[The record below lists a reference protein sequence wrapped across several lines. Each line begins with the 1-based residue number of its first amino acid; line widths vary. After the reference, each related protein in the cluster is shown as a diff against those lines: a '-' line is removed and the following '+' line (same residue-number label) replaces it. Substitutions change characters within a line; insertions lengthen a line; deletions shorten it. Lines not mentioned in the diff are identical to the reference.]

1 MEDMQTDM
9 ERIQQAY
16 MEQATR
22 NEKLA
27 TALRSDRRC
36 LAELVETIRMSKDDH
51 EAMVTRHYGL
61 EIALR
66 EVEKKREDLHNCM
79 KKEFEQN
86 QALLNDNKEYISLL
100 EETNKKL
107 KSERARGERLSAQ
120 LVSRSK
126 ESAEHESRL
135 HSMAKAHE
143 DMCAQRQQL
152 EADAQVLRASIRSIE
167 DSLSRAVESSAKD
180 REVQCAEIARL
191 SVEAENLSAKLLES
205 DLKLEAAATSLESM
219 RTEKASLAVTQV
231 WMEAFFNALHHVCVC
246 RDFCRPCSSNHCLQA
261 QLQEEVC
268 EAMAKI
274 CVLNRQLDAAEA
286 ENAAMLAVLEG
297 ERLLNQDAVN
307 QAQAELKAGAIRQ
320 QELEGCLVQMQEQV
334 AGATERVRCL
344 QAHET
349 RVGVALDNAQLDVL
363 DLHQRLTLE
372 HAKSEAKEEVWAL
385 EVNALEGK
393 LTESRKLLHIASD
406 EMHTRLRAAM
416 LSFQSKED
424 TLIHRTAKNLDE
436 LHRAHR
442 AELAQVAA
450 QHKQELETLQANID
464 VSVQE
469 LAMAQQELHQMR
481 GSQTKMSKSMDAM
494 EAKVRTEVLE
504 KLNLQTQLSKAE
516 RLAEDKESQLKVQC
530 GETEAARA
538 VAARLQ
544 ARIDG
549 MQVMLSQHK
558 QLLAGIGLAA
568 AEAGRHNPAA
578 PAQEPAEPACKSP
591 GASAAST
598 VLLGKKY
605 VDLGGGD
612 GTESGESEEEHGP
625 DSFLVAV
632 NPHTL
637 DDPGRDAGAGDR
649 QGHPAAPEVVRT
661 QAGPRGQKRSAADPA
676 RRAASKD
683 QRMRKESQAPV
694 ATRPSSSLLRCMH
707 GPTARPTPSQ
717 TSKPRGGGRVAG
729 GRADMLHPKH
739 LSASVLQ
746 LYVTIVAY
754 SGHAVT
760 EGDRISIAEQ
770 LKEFQHSEETEY
782 KFPPGLS
789 NHDRAVVHAECKK
802 YGFTSKSYGKG
813 DNRAVTLLAAVA
825 AHRVVL
831 VSGETGCGKTTQV
844 PQYLLEDAWAAGR
857 GCHVLCTQPRRI
869 SAVSCAERIAAERG
883 EAPGVNVG
891 YNIRLESCGGRDA
904 SLLFATNGVL
914 LRMLSS
920 GADALAHVTHLVMD
934 EIHERDRF
942 ADFALILVRDVL
954 PANPN
959 LRVVLMSATLHADLF
974 SGVCHYFGGCP
985 MVRVPGFTHPV
996 EDFYLEEVLRLVQ
1009 YQVPREAQGQ
1019 RGGQQH
1025 TWHKARPG
1033 RGLGLG
1039 TVPRA
1044 QRAAV
1049 QAAVEAAFKDDSDA
1063 AFEHLLSTLGLG
1075 MDGDGAVSAHVLDVQ
1090 HEATGATALMA
1101 AAGRGRLETLRLLLA
1116 HGADVTARSQDG
1128 SSAAG
1133 WARMFGHA
1141 DVAAELEQH
1150 EQQAA
1155 AAAAIS
1161 QTALAVAQYQS
1172 ETDIDEVDLDLILR
1186 LLQYICGEGP
1196 FSNPQ
1201 AQKDAQPG
1209 AVLIFLPGWD
1219 EISRLK
1225 ELLERDQ
1232 AFRRTHS
1239 GSLILPLH
1247 SMVAPA
1253 EQRRVFQ
1260 RPPRGVRKLVL
1271 ATNIAETAITID
1283 DVVVVINAGRLREKG
1298 YDPFT
1303 GSAWISRASER
1314 QRRGRA
1320 GRCQPGTAFH
1330 LYTRTRSEA
1339 LAEFQVPELR
1349 RSPLE
1354 ELALQIKLLEVEG
1367 QSLPIAEFL
1376 AKAIDPPVPQAI
1388 KAARQLLEDIGALDE
1403 AEHLTPLGRHLANIP
1418 LPPALGKLLLYG
1430 AMFKCLD
1437 PILTLACFKA
1447 YREPWVLP
1455 TAFDA
1460 RAAAW
1465 NLRCQMAEAIGG
1477 ASDHMACLHAF
1488 QCYKDAR
1495 RNGRERGFCAQNFI
1509 SPSTMAM
1516 VDGMRG
1522 QLASELQR
1530 LGFIRDVGEASSSA
1544 ADLGLVRAVLAA
1556 GLYPMV
1562 GRLLPPTS
1570 GRAMVMTR
1578 RGEKVRI
1585 HPSSV
1590 NAKMGLKDRE
1600 ADSRGTDVQENRLL
1614 VIDDLTRGDAS
1625 LYVKACSEVPA
1636 LALLLVAASVQ
1647 LTKQEESEDED
1658 SEGEPDDGVGRR
1670 ATRPAAA
1677 CLVMDEWLR
1686 FRVDPGLVAP
1696 LARLRARLAGAFQ
1709 CTVQDARG
1717 SLSPEHT
1724 DAVRTVAGM
1733 LAGARS
1739 AHAGHCGGGAGRP
1752 QGPTAPYAPT
1762 PPRNY

>member
-1 MEDMQTDM
+1 VCSFLKIIHLQS
-9 ERIQQAY
+9 
-16 MEQATR
+16 
-22 NEKLA
+22 LFF
-27 TALRSDRRC
+27 RSSW
-36 LAELVETIRMSKDDH
+36 LKPA
-51 EAMVTRHYGL
+51 
-61 EIALR
+61 R
-66 EVEKKREDLHNCM
+66 EYAPSAILG
-79 KKEFEQN
+79 FEP
-86 QALLNDNKEYISLL
+86 SPC
-100 EETNKKL
+100 
-107 KSERARGERLSAQ
+107 
-120 LVSRSK
+120 
-126 ESAEHESRL
+126 AEHNSP
-135 HSMAKAHE
+135 
-143 DMCAQRQQL
+143 
-152 EADAQVLRASIRSIE
+152 
-167 DSLSRAVESSAKD
+167 LSY
-180 REVQCAEIARL
+180 
-191 SVEAENLSAKLLES
+191 
-205 DLKLEAAATSLESM
+205 
-219 RTEKASLAVTQV
+219 
-231 WMEAFFNALHHVCVC
+231 
-246 RDFCRPCSSNHCLQA
+246 
-261 QLQEEVC
+261 
-268 EAMAKI
+268 
-274 CVLNRQLDAAEA
+274 LN
-286 ENAAMLAVLEG
+286 
-297 ERLLNQDAVN
+297 
-307 QAQAELKAGAIRQ
+307 
-320 QELEGCLVQMQEQV
+320 
-334 AGATERVRCL
+334 T
-344 QAHET
+344 
-349 RVGVALDNAQLDVL
+349 
-363 DLHQRLTLE
+363 
-372 HAKSEAKEEVWAL
+372 
-385 EVNALEGK
+385 
-393 LTESRKLLHIASD
+393 
-406 EMHTRLRAAM
+406 
-416 LSFQSKED
+416 
-424 TLIHRTAKNLDE
+424 
-436 LHRAHR
+436 
-442 AELAQVAA
+442 
-450 QHKQELETLQANID
+450 
-464 VSVQE
+464 
-469 LAMAQQELHQMR
+469 
-481 GSQTKMSKSMDAM
+481 
-494 EAKVRTEVLE
+494 
-504 KLNLQTQLSKAE
+504 
-516 RLAEDKESQLKVQC
+516 
-530 GETEAARA
+530 
-538 VAARLQ
+538 
-544 ARIDG
+544 
-549 MQVMLSQHK
+549 
-558 QLLAGIGLAA
+558 
-568 AEAGRHNPAA
+568 
-578 PAQEPAEPACKSP
+578 
-591 GASAAST
+591 
-598 VLLGKKY
+598 
-605 VDLGGGD
+605 
-612 GTESGESEEEHGP
+612 
-625 DSFLVAV
+625 
-632 NPHTL
+632 
-637 DDPGRDAGAGDR
+637 
-649 QGHPAAPEVVRT
+649 
-661 QAGPRGQKRSAADPA
+661 
-676 RRAASKD
+676 
-683 QRMRKESQAPV
+683 
-694 ATRPSSSLLRCMH
+694 SSSFWSMY
-707 GPTARPTPSQ
+707 S
-717 TSKPRGGGRVAG
+717 RGGGRDGGHPGRG
-729 GRADMLHPKH
+729 GRGGGGRRGGGRGGRLPPG
-739 LSASVLQ
+739 SRP
-746 LYVTIVAY
+746 
-754 SGHAVT
+754 VT

-813 DNRAVTLLAAVA
+813 DNRAVTVRKTRQRSPGLGAIPLHLAQPARQALAQHMRDFPSSDASGSGGVAPAGRRRPGSSRPRGAAHTSASMTGEEVAARLAAWRAAVARPEAAALQSARAALPMAAHRAELLAAVA

-974 SGVCHYFGGCP
+974 SDYFGGCP

-1025 TWHKARPG
+1025 TWHK
-1033 RGLGLG
+1033 
-1039 TVPRA
+1039 VPRA

-1239 GSLILPLH
+1239 GYLILPLH

-1303 GSAWISRASER
+1303 GVSTLQSAWISRASER

-1762 PPRNY
+1762 PPRNYGGGRGGPPQGVKRGPGHEHGGSPGQRGPHVPRQQQPQQSMHSLGRGRGRGQAPGRQTGAGP

>member
-1 MEDMQTDM
+1 M
-9 ERIQQAY
+9 Y
-16 MEQATR
+16 
-22 NEKLA
+22 
-27 TALRSDRRC
+27 S
-36 LAELVETIRMSKDDH
+36 
-51 EAMVTRHYGL
+51 
-61 EIALR
+61 
-66 EVEKKREDLHNCM
+66 
-79 KKEFEQN
+79 
-86 QALLNDNKEYISLL
+86 
-100 EETNKKL
+100 
-107 KSERARGERLSAQ
+107 
-120 LVSRSK
+120 
-126 ESAEHESRL
+126 
-135 HSMAKAHE
+135 
-143 DMCAQRQQL
+143 
-152 EADAQVLRASIRSIE
+152 
-167 DSLSRAVESSAKD
+167 
-180 REVQCAEIARL
+180 
-191 SVEAENLSAKLLES
+191 
-205 DLKLEAAATSLESM
+205 
-219 RTEKASLAVTQV
+219 
-231 WMEAFFNALHHVCVC
+231 
-246 RDFCRPCSSNHCLQA
+246 
-261 QLQEEVC
+261 
-268 EAMAKI
+268 
-274 CVLNRQLDAAEA
+274 
-286 ENAAMLAVLEG
+286 
-297 ERLLNQDAVN
+297 
-307 QAQAELKAGAIRQ
+307 
-320 QELEGCLVQMQEQV
+320 
-334 AGATERVRCL
+334 
-344 QAHET
+344 
-349 RVGVALDNAQLDVL
+349 RVGGRDGG
-363 DLHQRLTLE
+363 HP
-372 HAKSEAKEEVWAL
+372 
-385 EVNALEGK
+385 G
-393 LTESRKLLHIASD
+393 
-406 EMHTRLRAAM
+406 
-416 LSFQSKED
+416 
-424 TLIHRTAKNLDE
+424 
-436 LHRAHR
+436 
-442 AELAQVAA
+442 
-450 QHKQELETLQANID
+450 
-464 VSVQE
+464 
-469 LAMAQQELHQMR
+469 R
-481 GSQTKMSKSMDAM
+481 G
-494 EAKVRTEVLE
+494 
-504 KLNLQTQLSKAE
+504 
-516 RLAEDKESQLKVQC
+516 
-530 GETEAARA
+530 
-538 VAARLQ
+538 
-544 ARIDG
+544 
-549 MQVMLSQHK
+549 
-558 QLLAGIGLAA
+558 
-568 AEAGRHNPAA
+568 GR
-578 PAQEPAEPACKSP
+578 
-591 GASAAST
+591 
-598 VLLGKKY
+598 
-605 VDLGGGD
+605 GGG
-612 GTESGESEEEHGP
+612 
-625 DSFLVAV
+625 
-632 NPHTL
+632 
-637 DDPGRDAGAGDR
+637 GR
-649 QGHPAAPEVVRT
+649 
-661 QAGPRGQKRSAADPA
+661 
-676 RRAASKD
+676 
-683 QRMRKESQAPV
+683 
-694 ATRPSSSLLRCMH
+694 
-707 GPTARPTPSQ
+707 
-717 TSKPRGGGRVAG
+717 RGGGRG
-729 GRADMLHPKH
+729 GRLPPG
-739 LSASVLQ
+739 SRP
-746 LYVTIVAY
+746 
-754 SGHAVT
+754 VT

-813 DNRAVTLLAAVA
+813 DNRAVTVRKTRQRAPGLGAIPLHLAQPARQALAQHMRDFPPSDASGAGGGAPAGRRRPGSSRPRGAAHTSASMTGEEVAARRAAWRAAVARPEAAALQSARAALPMAAHRAELLAAVA

-942 ADFALILVRDVL
+942 ADFALILVRDLL

-974 SGVCHYFGGCP
+974 SGAYYFGGCP

-1025 TWHKARPG
+1025 AWHKARPG

-1039 TVPRA
+1039 TAHAQDPWTARGGKRMDLLPVSRA

-1232 AFRRTHS
+1232 AFRRTHN
-1239 GSLILPLH
+1239 GYLILPLH

-1303 GSAWISRASER
+1303 GVSTLQSAWISRASER

-1367 QSLPIAEFL
+1367 ESLPIAEFL

-1647 LTKQEESEDED
+1647 LAKQEESEDED
-1658 SEGEPDDGVGRR
+1658 SEDEPDDGVGRR
-1670 ATRPAAA
+1670 ATRPTAA

-1709 CTVQDARG
+1709 CTVEDARG

-1739 AHAGHCGGGAGRP
+1739 AHAGHRGGGAGRP

-1762 PPRNY
+1762 PPRNYGGGRGGPPQGVKRGPGHEHGGSPGQRGPHVPRQQQPQQSMHSLGRGRGRGRGQAPGRQTGAGP